1 MEILILYRHLSTRLL
16 VRFGITGAFHA
27 LPKAWF
33 WGEKSLGSIKN
44 SNRLSRKSVR
54 TRRNRRRLS
63 DSDFH
68 FVFDS
73 KRCEKPW
80 KHGIFGVLSSAVIFR
95 QIPPSSVFTTW
106 LEMRLSARAR
116 GFESH
121 RFRQRNPWKPSVF
134 KGFFYSVK
142 ILSFLFFVFLSIFRA
157 DFMLFFAR
165 EY

>member
-44 SNRLSRKSVR
+44 SNRLSQKSVR

-121 RFRQRNPWKPSVF
+121 RFRQWVKRPRSGLFACLQRRN
-134 KGFFYSVK
+134 VK
-142 ILSFLFFVFLSIFRA
+142 KWIIVHKVISF
-157 DFMLFFAR
+157 
-165 EY
+165 